1 MKILA
6 IHFVRHWLAPVPESL
21 RPSPPVMLDV
31 AIGKRKV
38 CALAVPVSR
47 LMLPQLLAQTHRKI
61 SAVYT
66 ILMHIDE
73 ARGSH
78 RRGVLLPSPL
88 NRPPAFD

>member
-47 LMLPQLLAQTHRKI
+47 LMLPQLLAQTHRK
-61 SAVYT
+61 
-66 ILMHIDE
+66 
-73 ARGSH
+73 
-78 RRGVLLPSPL
+78 SPL
-88 NRPPAFD
+88 SIQSSCTSMKHEAPTGEGAFAVAA